1 MWVFSQRLPGIISG
15 IRGLRKQSVQWMSSS
30 SDYIFRKNLSVYVLA
45 AVLPRESNILFCILK
60 KLRLFLRY
68 LLGFL
73 STLWI
78 GWWTRKLSK
87 FLSLKLGVFL
97 YYLILDLMK
106 LYVKCIKIYASYIT
120 TMEYHTNH
128 IWARYLRMDQ
138 VKFFKG
144 CLPQILFSPF
154 LNTFVYISLLIPPWS
169 LISKIYQ
176 LLPIKFQNNS
186 LRKPMTKV
194 FRVHQ
199 PGNFIIAS
207 ITYYCI

>member
-1 MWVFSQRLPGIISG
+1 MCLPPCYLERATS
-15 IRGLRKQSVQWMSSS
+15 
-30 SDYIFRKNLSVYVLA
+30 F
-45 AVLPRESNILFCILK
+45 FCILK
-60 KLRLFLRY
+60 KLRLFLGY
-68 LLGFL
+68 FLAFL

>member
-1 MWVFSQRLPGIISG
+1 
-15 IRGLRKQSVQWMSSS
+15 
-30 SDYIFRKNLSVYVLA
+30 
-45 AVLPRESNILFCILK
+45 
-60 KLRLFLRY
+60 
-68 LLGFL
+68 
-73 STLWI
+73 
-78 GWWTRKLSK
+78 
-87 FLSLKLGVFL
+87 
-97 YYLILDLMK
+97 
-106 LYVKCIKIYASYIT
+106 
-120 TMEYHTNH
+120 MEYHTNH

>member
-1 MWVFSQRLPGIISG
+1 
-15 IRGLRKQSVQWMSSS
+15 MSSS
-30 SDYIFRKNLSVYVLA
+30 SNYILRKNLSVYLLA
-45 AVLPRESNILFCILK
+45 AVLPRESNILFLYIEK
-60 KLRLFLRY
+60 APAFSPLFTGVFIDVMNWLVN
-68 LLGFL
+68 
-73 STLWI
+73 
-78 GWWTRKLSK
+78 SK
-87 FLSLKLGVFL
+87 TIKVFLSLKFGVFL

-106 LYVKCIKIYASYIT
+106 LYVKRIKIYASYIT

-154 LNTFVYISLLIPPWS
+154 LNTFIYISLLIPPWS
-169 LISKIYQ
+169 LISKNYQ